1 MMHKGKRRACAL
13 VVGLHGIH
21 DPLMSTLMLDYVLRL
36 QERGTDLD
44 ILLVTE
50 EPGPTTLDPAWAA
63 RLERARITWKPLRY
77 DVRGAQFPQRIRNIA
92 RLAWWSWRFTRGYA
106 KRTAV
111 GFLSMA
117 GAYAALVRP
126 FGFQRLVLVNFEPH
140 SRYMR
145 EMGLWSEGS
154 LKHRVVRWSEGME
167 LRRADAVVAPSTAV
181 QELVRARHPGVELHL
196 QGITI
201 DVRANARDA
210 AAGAEVRGRLG
221 LDAGTVVLYVGKFR
235 GIYYSEAEYVAF
247 MRTACAVDHTIRHL
261 IITHEEHIAPL
272 RQAPGWSEVET
283 RTTVLGPM
291 EPEALRPYLS
301 AADLGVIAV
310 PPTPSQ
316 RFRSP
321 VKTALYW
328 AAGVPILI
336 PEGVADDWWIARD
349 EGVGIV
355 VKDLTSMTVEELRAG
370 LGRLRSG
377 PEEELRE
384 RCAAVAMRLR
394 DTAHM
399 VDLLARLI
407 PSAKDGRTVTGQ

>member
-1 MMHKGKRRACAL
+1 MRNTQRSLACAL
-13 VVGLHGIH
+13 VVSIQSIR
-21 DPLMSTLMLDYVLRL
+21 DPLMSTLMLDYALRL

-50 EPGPTTLDPAWAA
+50 EPGPSDLDPALAE
-63 RLERARITWKPLRY
+63 RLRRARITWRPLRY
-77 DVRGAQFPQRIRNIA
+77 DLKGGQFLQRIRNIA

-106 KRTAV
+106 ERTVV

-117 GAYAALVRP
+117 GAYATLVRP
-126 FGFQRLVLVNFEPH
+126 FGFQRLVVVNFEPH
-140 SRYMR
+140 SQYMPDL
-145 EMGLWSEGS
+145 GLGPGR
-154 LKHRVVRWSEGME
+154 LRKYRVGRGPGDHEV
-167 LRRADAVVAPSTAV
+167 RRAAVPGAPAPAV
-181 QELVRARHPGVELHL
+181 MDHVRTIRPGVEMHL
-196 QGITI
+196 QGVTI
-201 DVRANARDA
+201 DVPANARDA
-210 AAGAEVRGRLG
+210 AAGAEMRRRLG
-221 LDAGTVVLYVGKFR
+221 LDGRTVVLYIGKFQ

-247 MRTACAVDHTIRHL
+247 IRTACAADPTVHHL
-261 IITHEEHIAPL
+261 IITHEEHMAPL
-272 RQAPGWSEVET
+272 RRAPGWSEVEA

-291 EPEALRPYLS
+291 APEALRPYLS

-355 VKDLTSMTVEELRAG
+355 VKDLPTMGVEELRAG
-370 LGRLRSG
+370 LGRLRQGSVD
-377 PEEELRE
+377 ELRA
-384 RCAAVAMRLR
+384 RCVDVAMRLR
-394 DTAHM
+394 DTGHM
-399 VDLLARLI
+399 VDLLARII
-407 PSAKDGRTVTGQ
+407 PVQPGCQRP

>member
-50 EPGPTTLDPAWAA
+50 EPGLTTLDPAWAA

-196 QGITI
+196 QGVTV
-201 DVRANARDA
+201 DVRANARDE
-210 AAGAEVRGRLG
+210 AAGAEVRRRYGLEGR
-221 LDAGTVVLYVGKFR
+221 TVVLYIGKFG
-235 GIYYSEAEYVAF
+235 GIYYSEAAYVRF
-247 MRTACAVDHTIRHL
+247 MQAACAADPAVHHL
-261 IITHEEHIAPL
+261 IVTHHEHMEQL
-272 RQAPGWSEVET
+272 RRAPGWDRVQD
-283 RTTVLGPM
+283 RTTLLGPM
-291 EPEALRPYLS
+291 PPEALRPYLS

-336 PEGVADDWWIARD
+336 PEGVSDDWWIAR
-349 EGVGIV
+349 EQGIGIV
-355 VKDLTSMTVEELRAG
+355 VDDLPTMNGEALRTGLDHLRAG
-370 LGRLRSG
+370 GVDVLRK
-377 PEEELRE
+377 
-384 RCAAVAMRLR
+384 RCVEAAMRLR
-394 DTAHM
+394 DTGHM
-399 VDLLARLI
+399 VDLLERLVQG
-407 PSAKDGRTVTGQ
+407 KGRPTAP

>member
-196 QGITI
+196 QGVTV
-201 DVRANARDA
+201 DVRANARDE
-210 AAGAEVRGRLG
+210 AAGAEVRRRYGLEGR
-221 LDAGTVVLYVGKFR
+221 TVVLYIGKFG
-235 GIYYSEAEYVAF
+235 GIYYSEAAYVRF
-247 MRTACAVDHTIRHL
+247 MQTTCAADPAVHHL
-261 IITHEEHIAPL
+261 IVTHHEHMEQL
-272 RQAPGWSEVET
+272 RRAPGWDRVQD
-283 RTTVLGPM
+283 RTTLLGPM
-291 EPEALRPYLS
+291 PPEALRPYLS

-355 VKDLTSMTVEELRAG
+355 VKDLPTMEADVFRAGLDRLRATPVEELRA
-370 LGRLRSG
+370 
-377 PEEELRE
+377 
-384 RCAAVAMRLR
+384 RCVDVAMRLR
-394 DTAHM
+394 DTGHM
-399 VDLLARLI
+399 VDLLARII
-407 PSAKDGRTVTGQ
+407 PGRAR

>member
-1 MMHKGKRRACAL
+1 MMGAGRSRACAL
-13 VVGLHGIH
+13 VVGLHGIG

-50 EPGPTTLDPAWAA
+50 EPGPTHLEPALAE
-63 RLERARITWKPLRY
+63 RLRKARITWRPLRY
-77 DVRGAQFPQRIRNIA
+77 DVKGAQFPQRIRNIA
-92 RLAWWSWRFTRGYA
+92 RLACWSWRYTRGYEE
-106 KRTAV
+106 RTAV

-126 FGFQRLVLVNFEPH
+126 FGFRRLVLVNFEPH

-145 EMGLWSEGS
+145 EMGLWSERS
-154 LKHRVVRWSEGME
+154 LKHRVVRWSEGLE

-181 QELVRARHPGVELHL
+181 MELVRTLRPDVELHL
-196 QGITI
+196 QGVTV
-201 DVRANARDA
+201 DVRANARDE
-210 AAGAEVRGRLG
+210 AAGADVRRRLG
-221 LDAGTVVLYVGKFR
+221 LEGRTVLLYIGKFG
-235 GIYYSEAEYVAF
+235 GIYYSEEAYVRF
-247 MRTACAVDHTIRHL
+247 MNAACQAGPGVRHL
-261 IITHEEHIAPL
+261 IITHPEHADRL
-272 RQAPGWSEVET
+272 RRSPGWDGVEE
-283 RTTVLGPM
+283 RASLLGPM
-291 EPEALRPYLS
+291 APEALRPYLS

-336 PEGVADDWWIARD
+336 PEGVSDDWWIARD

-355 VKDLTSMTVEELRAG
+355 VRDLPGMDPAELRAG
-370 LGRLRSG
+370 LDRLRGG
-377 PEEELRE
+377 PVSALRA
-384 RCAAVAMRLR
+384 RCVEVAMRLR
-394 DTAHM
+394 DTGHM
-399 VDLLARLI
+399 VDLLDRLVHRAGRAAR
-407 PSAKDGRTVTGQ
+407 P

>member
-196 QGITI
+196 QGVTV
-201 DVRANARDA
+201 DVRANARDE
-210 AAGAEVRGRLG
+210 AAGAEVRRRYGLEGR
-221 LDAGTVVLYVGKFR
+221 TVVLYIGKFG
-235 GIYYSEAEYVAF
+235 GIYYSEAAYVRF
-247 MRTACAVDHTIRHL
+247 MQTTCAADPAVHHL
-261 IITHEEHIAPL
+261 IVTHHEHMEQL
-272 RQAPGWSEVET
+272 RRAPGWDRVQD
-283 RTTVLGPM
+283 RTTLLGPM
-291 EPEALRPYLS
+291 PPEALRPYLS

-336 PEGVADDWWIARD
+336 PEGVSDDWWIAR
-349 EGVGIV
+349 EQGIGIV
-355 VKDLTSMTVEELRAG
+355 VDDLPTMNGEALRTGLDHLRAG
-370 LGRLRSG
+370 GVDVLRK
-377 PEEELRE
+377 
-384 RCAAVAMRLR
+384 RCVEAAMRLR
-394 DTAHM
+394 DTGHM
-399 VDLLARLI
+399 VDLLERLVQG
-407 PSAKDGRTVTGQ
+407 KGRPTAP